1 LVIAVAGGC
10 AGEPCQITLAAGI
23 YKGMTADFV
32 QSLMI
37 LIADL
42 LDFSVLAI
50 GASDEGVQARPPRPR
65 GRCRRAPS
73 CPFDALCINN
83 PSKLP
88 IASVQNTLGTLLCRN
103 AQATLIC

>member
-50 GASDEGVQARPPRPR
+50 GASDEGVQEHVHPGLA
-65 GRCRRAPS
+65 ADVVEH
-73 CPFDALCINN
+73 PFDSLRLEGNEDSSMALWR
-83 PSKLP
+83 SHGVK
-88 IASVQNTLGTLLCRN
+88 A
-103 AQATLIC
+103 AQTR